1 MQLISCCCS
10 VIKSYL
16 TLCDLIAY
24 GAILD
29 QWGAEAIGW
38 MVNNSE
44 VHSVQLLIRS
54 LAETSPGNSS
64 DQLNNTTLKSLFF
77 LKCILLKYSWFTVLC
92 FWCTA
97 KGFSYTHTHTH
108 THVFS
113 SVQSL
118 NLVRLFTTP
127 WTAASQASLSIT
139 SSRSWLKL
147 MSIESVMPSNH
158 LILCRPLLL
167 PPSIFSSIRVFQIS
181 QLFTS
186 GGQSIG
192 VSASASILPMN
203 IQSWFPLGLTGLISL
218 LTKRL
223 SRVFSNTT
231 VQKHQFFGVQPS
243 LWFNSQICTWL
254 LEKL

>member
-64 DQLNNTTLKSLFF
+64 DQLNNTTLKRLFF

-108 THVFS
+108 THTHMYSVQFSRSTLSDSSQPHGLQLARPPCPSPAPGVDSNSCPLNRWCHPTISSSVVLFS
-113 SVQSL
+113 SHLQS
-118 NLVRLFTTP
+118 FP
-127 WTAASQASLSIT
+127 ASGSF
-139 SSRSWLKL
+139 K
-147 MSIESVMPSNH
+147 
-158 LILCRPLLL
+158 
-167 PPSIFSSIRVFQIS
+167 
-181 QLFTS
+181 
-186 GGQSIG
+186 
-192 VSASASILPMN
+192 
-203 IQSWFPLGLTGLISL
+203 
-218 LTKRL
+218 
-223 SRVFSNTT
+223 
-231 VQKHQFFGVQPS
+231 
-243 LWFNSQICTWL
+243 
-254 LEKL
+254 